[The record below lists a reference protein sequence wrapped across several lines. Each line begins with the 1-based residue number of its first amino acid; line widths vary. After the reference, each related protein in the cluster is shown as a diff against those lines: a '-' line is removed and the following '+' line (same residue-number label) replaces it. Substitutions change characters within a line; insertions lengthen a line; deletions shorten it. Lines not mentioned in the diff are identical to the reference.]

1 MLYQYFKKISILG
14 LLFISLAIFSLFI
27 KVSPTLAWAEITVC
41 VSYNGQPLNRVLVT
55 DHTSGNQG
63 VTGSN
68 GDGCVKFTGLDCG
81 QQDESKRY
89 ISIDGFQD
97 GSPPAGIPAGG
108 TFNPQTFALD
118 GFGNGQVLPATYTTY
133 TPPGPSATPTPSP
146 VACGGPCNT
155 SSECDKSCPICANNT
170 CVAPTPTKVPCGG
183 PCTSNAQC
191 DIQCP
196 VCGANNTCVVQCGG
210 PCTSDAQCDKQCPIC
225 ANNTCVAPT
234 PTKVPCGGPC
244 TSNAQCDIQCP
255 ICANNTCVAPT
266 PTPTPTPS
274 CNCDGV
280 IVQGLFYSGTKV
292 DATGYAKVMN
302 PDTNK
307 AEVLSMKFTLYKDN
321 VEIANSGE
329 IKVGSPERKTDSSGV
344 PIDRYNSKWSFTIH
358 DPGSY
363 KLLEDIYCGW
373 KSSQVLQP
381 QTRVVLG
388 TSTTQKKSI
397 FSLLADWLSGIFRP
411 KSNLS
416 QNVALQGVGPTS
428 TPTIPATPTPTPF
441 NPETAKSLKL
451 KTVSPNV
458 TTQCKEATF
467 DVPL

>member
-1 MLYQYFKKISILG
+1 MEKNKNMLYQYFKKISILG

-155 SSECDKSCPICANNT
+155 SSECDKS
-170 CVAPTPTKVPCGG
+170 
-183 PCTSNAQC
+183 
-191 DIQCP
+191 
-196 VCGANNTCVVQCGG
+196 
-210 PCTSDAQCDKQCPIC
+210 CPIC

>member
-1 MLYQYFKKISILG
+1 MLYQYFKKISIFG
-14 LLFISLAIFSLFI
+14 LLFISLAIFGLFI
-27 KVSPTLAWAEITVC
+27 KVSPTLAWASITVC
-41 VSYNGQPLNRVLVT
+41 IKYNGQPLNRVVVT
-55 DHTSGNQG
+55 NHTTGDQG
-63 VTGSN
+63 VSGSSN
-68 GDGCVKFTGLDCG
+68 GDGCVYFDRLDCNA
-81 QQDESKRY
+81 DPANKY

-97 GSPPAGIPAGG
+97 GQPPAGVPAGG
-108 TFNPQTFALD
+108 TFNPQTFALS
-118 GFGNGQVLPATYTTY
+118 FGNGEVLDTTYTTY
-133 TPPGPSATPTPSP
+133 TPSGPSATPTPSP

-155 SSECDKSCPICANNT
+155 SSECDKS
-170 CVAPTPTKVPCGG
+170 
-183 PCTSNAQC
+183 
-191 DIQCP
+191 
-196 VCGANNTCVVQCGG
+196 
-210 PCTSDAQCDKQCPIC
+210 CPIC

-416 QNVALQGVGPTS
+416 QDVALQGVGPTS
-428 TPTIPATPTPTPF
+428 TPTIPATLTPTPF

-451 KTVSPNV
+451 KTVSPSV
-458 TTQCKEATF
+458 ETGCKEATF
-467 DVPL
+467 NVPL